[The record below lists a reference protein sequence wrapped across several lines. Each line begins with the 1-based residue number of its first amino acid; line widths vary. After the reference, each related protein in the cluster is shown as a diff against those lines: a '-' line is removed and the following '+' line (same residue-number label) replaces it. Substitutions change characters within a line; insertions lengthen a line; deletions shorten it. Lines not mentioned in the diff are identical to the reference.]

1 MLSISKIVLISV
13 LVFFLILCIY
23 LFIIKKNVKNLHNR
37 DIKYVKESFN
47 YKWKP
52 SMMYTI
58 ESYTKPILKSYK
70 IPNVVFQTNEVKL
83 IPHDM
88 YNSIKSLQEHASDCS
103 YIYYNCKECRS
114 YIESY
119 YPEALVSYDK
129 LIPLAYKAD
138 LFRYIRLYLE
148 GGIYFDSSI
157 TPVDSSVKLMGDIIK
172 HTDEFVSVY
181 DRPVDSILNSFIASV
196 PRHPILKKA
205 IDMCIYNIT
214 NELYTENDALGITG
228 PTLLGKVAKSLGLL
242 CKSNTIRYFTHPK
255 EGGVITDN
263 NKKLYYTRYNGYAE
277 NRNYFSKV
285 PHYSKLFDE
294 KKVYDQ
300 SPIKIKKDIKIL
312 IVTWYN
318 DAIKDYGDMTYTLN
332 KTYCKKYNIDCIK
345 DDTVR
350 LPNRKPTWER
360 FPLLLKYYNQDYD
373 YIIWIDADAFFY
385 INSPDIR
392 NIIYQHLDKNFIF
405 SWDITPNVQA
415 GLIIA
420 KKNDYTKKIFEELS
434 YNEDKYKNS
443 LNKLYDWQDQQCLI
457 DMIDENF
464 MDINNNI
471 VLLPFGE
478 LQEFTEDNKAYVLHL
493 AGSSKEE
500 RIKIISK
507 YI

>member
-1 MLSISKIVLISV
+1 MLDVQKIVFIIVLLI
-13 LVFFLILCIY
+13 FLILCIY
-23 LFIIKKNVKNLHNR
+23 IFVKKYVKKLFNYKHNR
-37 DIKYVKESFN
+37 DVKESFN

-52 SMMYTI
+52 STLYMI

-83 IPHDM
+83 IPDDM
-88 YNSIKSLQEHASDCS
+88 YNSIKSLQKHGSDCS
-103 YIYYNCKECRS
+103 YIYYDGKESRR
-114 YIESY
+114 YIKSY
-119 YPEALVSYDK
+119 YPEALGSYDK
-129 LIPLAYKAD
+129 LIPMAYKAD

-157 TPVDSSVKLMGDIIK
+157 TPVSSSVKLMGNIIK
-172 HTDEFVSVY
+172 DTDEFISVY
-181 DRPVDSILNSFIASV
+181 DRPVDSILNSFIASI

-214 NELYTENDALGITG
+214 NEVYTEDSLGITG
-228 PTLLGKVAKSLGLL
+228 PILLGKAAKSLGLL
-242 CKSNTIRYFTHPK
+242 SQSNNVRYFTHPK
-255 EGGVITDN
+255 EGGVIKHN
-263 NKKLYYTRYNGYAE
+263 NNKLYYTKYNGYEE
-277 NRNYFSKV
+277 NRNYFTKI

-294 KKVYDQ
+294 KRVYHQ
-300 SPIKIKKDIKIL
+300 YPIKNEKDIKIL

-318 DAIKDYGDMTYTLN
+318 DAIKDYGDMTYKLN
-332 KTYCKKYNIDCIK
+332 KTYCKKYNIDFIK

-360 FPLLLKYYNQDYD
+360 FPLLLEYYNKDYD

-392 NIIYQHLDKNFIF
+392 DIIYQHLDKNFIF
-405 SWDITPNVQA
+405 SWDITPNVQC

-420 KKNDYTKKIFEELS
+420 KKNDYTKKLFEELS

-443 LNKLYDWQDQQCLI
+443 LNKINDWQDQQCLI

-471 VLLPFGE
+471 VLLPFGK

-493 AGSSKEE
+493 AGSTKEE